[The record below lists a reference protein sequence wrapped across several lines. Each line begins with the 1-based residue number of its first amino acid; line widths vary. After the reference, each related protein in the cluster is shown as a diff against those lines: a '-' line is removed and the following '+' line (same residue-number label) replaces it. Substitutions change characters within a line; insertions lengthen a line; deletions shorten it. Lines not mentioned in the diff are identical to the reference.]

1 MKRKIFIII
10 LFLILVIMGVVVY
23 FFIDSIKEDQAIT
36 SEKAKEISKAY
47 EKFDSSINAFATLR
61 EEYYVSRENTF
72 LEEFSQSIDSWN
84 DFANRYEKSITDVE
98 KNSKVLKENCTVR
111 FADVNVNSKCTT
123 FKANYEAAM
132 NYYITDAKNYNKT
145 VKQYNN
151 WVEQNGNKYGKLNK
165 IKYVVYKKYIDFDKD
180 GEYFGKGES
189 KDEE

>member
-84 DFANRYEKSITDVE
+84 DFANRYEKSITEVE

-145 VKQYNN
+145 VKQYND
-151 WVEQNGNKYGKLNK
+151 WVEQNGNKHGKLNK

>member
-145 VKQYNN
+145 VKQYND